1 MTDGP
6 VLYRRHDGIVT
17 LTLNRPKTLSSDQTV
32 PRNIPGVRVRA
43 KTWLEREGRFA
54 LGEGGADLLGAI
66 ASRGLTLRSCSC
78 RGWSY
83 RHAWGYI
90 RRAEAVLGVK
100 LTARRSGKGAARGMI
115 PSRDGRAVLA
125 ALLSARRQV
134 DRATG
139 AVPCARPGAQ

>member
-83 RHAWGYI
+83 RHAWGYNSSC
-90 RRAEAVLGVK
+90 RGGPRGQAHRAPIGQ
-100 LTARRSGKGAARGMI
+100 RRSAWHD
-115 PSRDGRAVLA
+115 PE
-125 ALLSARRQV
+125 
-134 DRATG
+134 
-139 AVPCARPGAQ
+139 P